1 MLPTQRLS
9 PKNQVTIP
17 REARALLV
25 AGEVDHVRGMR
36 HGIPK
41 IAGGEVFPVLLLLT
55 EKELQRRE
63 QKIIDDPA
71 LTPELRLNLV
81 TALNGEMAMMAID
94 AQHRVVLPAHLVA
107 YLGLERDVFFVCTNS
122 TIQVWNPAHYLRW
135 SDRDAGPSYNPAL
148 NTYLMI

>member
-9 PKNQVTIP
+9 PKNQLTIP

-41 IAGGEVFPVLLLLT
+41 NGGGEVFPVLLLLT

-71 LTPELRLNLV
+71 LTPEQRLTLV

-107 YLGLERDVFFVCTNS
+107 YIGLERDVFFVCTNS

>member
-41 IAGGEVFPVLLLLT
+41 NGGGEVFPVLLLLT

-63 QKIIDDPA
+63 ERIIAGFEEIQRFVEKHGRAPQH
-71 LTPELRLNLV
+71 
-81 TALNGEMAMMAID
+81 GE
-94 AQHRVVLPAHLVA
+94 
-107 YLGLERDVFFVCTNS
+107 
-122 TIQVWNPAHYLRW
+122 
-135 SDRDAGPSYNPAL
+135 DRDIIERL
-148 NTYLMI
+148 